1 MTLMSANSTHPRRL
15 TAVSSLVTHDWPT
28 RPPGVSQRPP
38 RRIPAAG
45 ESPASDAGSAPAWT
59 GPARARLPST
69 SSGMRPRQGEPAG
82 GTVAVTGG
90 TGGEGASGVPAGP
103 EHQPGTLAP
112 PGPEPMT
119 AAGPEPAPITPAAAR
134 PGAAGPSTP
143 GPRARAAATGLRLPW
158 ALAVALAGGL
168 ALTAAFPPIGIWPLA
183 PAGPA
188 LLAVALW
195 RRGLRA
201 SLLAGLVFGLA
212 FFVPLLS
219 WLLNVAW
226 YAWLALAV
234 AEAVI
239 FAVLAV
245 GQRLLLDLRAW
256 PLAVAGWWV
265 CAEALRSRWPYAFP
279 WGRLAMSQAGTPAA
293 PWAAVGGAP
302 LLSFLVALAGTTL
315 AWALLVPGWRAG
327 LRRRALPLLAFAVAA
342 GLALAGVLLPVDRQ
356 PPGTPTAVVAAV
368 QGNVPHARSLPDL
381 LRASTVTLNHA
392 TATERLA
399 AQVRAGGRPA
409 PDLVIWP
416 ENSTDIDPRT
426 YSPVYATIASAVNA
440 IHRPVLVGTV
450 LRDPL
455 RNAGQLW
462 LPGRGPGQTYVKRQL
477 VPFGEYIP
485 FRGLLRHITSLV
497 NLQPEN
503 FTAGHR
509 AVVFQAGR
517 IRLGDVICYEIGFD
531 HLVSSEVNA
540 GANLLTMQTNDA
552 TFEVDGQRGETLQQ
566 LAMARIRAVESN
578 RAVVVAS
585 TTGVSAIIAPD
596 GRLIAHSGTWRRAVL
611 EARVPLVSQ
620 RTLASRIGG
629 WPEAVIVALT
639 LAALAW
645 AAAAALRRRTAAG

>member
-1 MTLMSANSTHPRRL
+1 MT
-15 TAVSSLVTHDWPT
+15 
-28 RPPGVSQRPP
+28 
-38 RRIPAAG
+38 
-45 ESPASDAGSAPAWT
+45 
-59 GPARARLPST
+59 
-69 SSGMRPRQGEPAG
+69 
-82 GTVAVTGG
+82 VTGG
-90 TGGEGASGVPAGP
+90 AGGEGASVPAGP
-103 EHQPGTLAP
+103 KHQPGTLAP
-112 PGPEPMT
+112 PGPEP
-119 AAGPEPAPITPAAAR
+119 AAVASPEPGPAPPASPEAAPAAPASPGAGQAARAISEPGPGASAAAAR
-134 PGAAGPSTP
+134 LP
-143 GPRARAAATGLRLPW
+143 LPW
-158 ALAVALAGGL
+158 ALAVALTGGL

-195 RRGLRA
+195 RRSLRA

-315 AWALLVPGWRAG
+315 AWALLVPGRRAG
-327 LRRRALPLLAFAVAA
+327 PRRRAVPLVVFAGAA
-342 GLALAGVLLPVDRQ
+342 GLTLVGALLPVDGQ
-356 PPGTPTAVVAAV
+356 PSGTPTAVVAAV
-368 QGNVPHARSLPDL
+368 QGNVPHARNLPDL
-381 LRASTVTLNHA
+381 LRASTVTVNHA
-392 TATERLA
+392 AATKHLA
-399 AQVRAGGRPA
+399 ARVRAGALPA
-409 PDLVIWP
+409 PGLVIWP
-416 ENSTDIDPRT
+416 ENSTDLDPR
-426 YSPVYATIASAVNA
+426 YYPPVYATIAGAVNA
-440 IHRPVLVGTV
+440 IHRPVLVGTLLANPV
-450 LRDPL
+450 
-455 RNAGQLW
+455 RNAGVLW

-485 FRGLLRHITSLV
+485 FRGLLKHITSLV
-497 NLQPEN
+497 NLQPQN
-503 FTAGHR
+503 FTAGRR
-509 AVVFQAGR
+509 AVVFRAGK
-517 IRLGDVICYEIGFD
+517 IRLGDVICYEVGFD
-531 HLVSSEVNA
+531 GLVSSEVNG
-540 GANLLTMQTNDA
+540 GANLLTVQTNDA

-596 GRLIAHSGTWRRAVL
+596 GRLIRHSGTWQRDVL

-620 RTLASRIGG
+620 RTLADRIGA
-629 WPEAVIVALT
+629 WPQAVIVALT

-645 AAAAALRRRTAAG
+645 AAAAALRRRRTAAG

>member
-1 MTLMSANSTHPRRL
+1 
-15 TAVSSLVTHDWPT
+15 VT
-28 RPPGVSQRPP
+28 
-38 RRIPAAG
+38 
-45 ESPASDAGSAPAWT
+45 
-59 GPARARLPST
+59 
-69 SSGMRPRQGEPAG
+69 
-82 GTVAVTGG
+82 VTGG
-90 TGGEGASGVPAGP
+90 AGGEGASVPAGP

-112 PGPEPMT
+112 PEPEPVT
-119 AAGPEPAPITPAAAR
+119 AGRPEPGPAVPAGGPAAA
-134 PGAAGPSTP
+134 S
-143 GPRARAAATGLRLPW
+143 LSLPW
-158 ALAVALAGGL
+158 ALAVALTGGL

-239 FAVLAV
+239 FALLAV

-315 AWALLVPGWRAG
+315 AWALLVPGRRAG
-327 LRRRALPLLAFAVAA
+327 LRRRTLPLLAFAGAA
-342 GLALAGVLLPVDRQ
+342 GLALAGALLPVDQQ
-356 PPGTPTAVVAAV
+356 PPGTPTATVAAV
-368 QGNVPHARSLPDL
+368 QGNVPHARSLPGL

-392 TATERLA
+392 AATERLA
-399 AQVRAGGRPA
+399 TRVRAGAQPA
-409 PDLVIWP
+409 PSLVIWP
-416 ENSTDIDPRT
+416 ENSTDIDPRFDAG
-426 YSPVYATIASAVNA
+426 VYATIAGAVNA
-440 IHRPVLVGTV
+440 IHRPVLVGTLLANPV
-450 LRDPL
+450 
-455 RNAGQLW
+455 RNAGVLW

-485 FRGLLRHITSLV
+485 FRGLLKHITSLV
-497 NLQPEN
+497 NLQPQN
-503 FTAGHR
+503 FTAGHH
-509 AVVFQAGR
+509 AVVFRAGK
-517 IRLGDVICYEIGFD
+517 IRLGDVICYEVGFD
-531 HLVSSEVNA
+531 GLVSSEVNA
-540 GANLLTMQTNDA
+540 GANLLTVQTNDA

-596 GRLIAHSGTWRRAVL
+596 GRLIAHSGTWQRAVL

-620 RTLASRIGG
+620 RTLADRIGA
-629 WPEAVIVALT
+629 WPQAVIVALT

-645 AAAAALRRRTAAG
+645 AAAALRRRRPAAR